1 MAQLVMTAVTH
12 LPQVQIDSDPKTWA
26 AEAEKLAAGK
36 GDAAGKGPS
45 RVRCPA
51 SKQHLHDFRALALSP
66 SSSSMLDK
74 ADH

>member
-1 MAQLVMTAVTH
+1 MMPQLVMTAVTH

-45 RVRCPA
+45 KVRRPA
-51 SKQHLHDFRALALSP
+51 SNQHLLEHQALPFSAQL
-66 SSSSMLDK
+66 K
-74 ADH
+74 QYA